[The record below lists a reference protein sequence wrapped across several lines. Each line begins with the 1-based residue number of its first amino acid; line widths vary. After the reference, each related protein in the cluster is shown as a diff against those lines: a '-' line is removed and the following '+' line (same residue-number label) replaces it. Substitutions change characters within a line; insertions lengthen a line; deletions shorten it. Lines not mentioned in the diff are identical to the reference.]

1 MKNTAVLMDRAAFWE
16 IGTAEIGM
24 PPPGSKEPGGFVMRL
39 RYTQQSFEKLAFYQE
54 TPDVKPRR
62 FTFAFLSFLFV
73 LGASVRLFAGPD
85 APKQFDPR
93 LFQELRWRLVGPPR
107 GGRALAVS
115 GVRGQPEIFYFGSVG
130 GGIWK
135 TNDAG
140 RTWKPIFDS
149 QPIASIGALAVAP
162 SDSNVIYAG
171 SGEADMRSSI
181 SYGNGMYKSTD
192 GGKTWAHIGLEDS
205 RQIGR
210 IVVDPRDSNK
220 VFVAAL
226 GHAYG
231 PNQERGVFR
240 SKDGGKSW
248 QKILFHDEKTG
259 AIDLAFEPGNSK
271 TILAALWQTRRPPW
285 SIYPPSNGPG
295 SGLYRSSDGGDHWER
310 VTGQGLPS
318 EGLGRIG
325 IAFAPSN
332 PRRIYLIVDAKEG
345 GLYRSDNGGQNW
357 QSVSKDRRIWQRGWY
372 FGEVSVD
379 PKDPD
384 TVYVPNTATYQ
395 SRDGGKTFTAFKG
408 APGGDDYHELWIDPD
423 EPRRM
428 ILSCDQ
434 GAIVTRNG
442 GETWSSWYNQPTG
455 QFYHVATD
463 NQFPYW
469 VYGAQQDS
477 VAVGTPSR
485 SRYRSLN
492 FHDWRPMD
500 AGEESGY
507 IAPDPLNP
515 GVVFGGFVA
524 RQDFSDEQLQQ
535 MTPTLAHPGDY
546 RRTWTLPLVFSPID
560 PHVLYFGSQ
569 VLFRT
574 ADDGSSWQVISP
586 DLTREDPGVPPNL
599 DAATAADAPKGKRR
613 GVIYTIG
620 ASFVRAGE
628 IWAGTD
634 DGLIQLTEDEGK
646 TWENVTPPELTP
658 WSKVTHIEASHFDA
672 GTAYAAVDRHRLEDY
687 QAYLYR
693 TRDFGKSWQR
703 VSNGIPE
710 GSFLNCVREDP
721 ARKGLL
727 YACTEKVVYASFND
741 GNDWQ
746 SLQLNLPATS
756 VRDLVV
762 HENDLVVA
770 TFGRSFWILDDVT
783 PLRQIDSQVAAAD
796 AWLFRPQTAIRMR
809 AGSDQGTPVPM
820 DEALAPN
827 PPEGAM
833 LDYYLKDKASSPIQ
847 LEIFDAE
854 GKLVRRFA
862 SNDDLHKTNPN
873 NVPIQIEWI
882 RDPKPLLA
890 EAGMHRFVWD
900 LRHALPKGGRSSFLG
915 PAGVLAV
922 PGSYIVKFTANGK
935 SSTQPLTIKLDPRVK
950 APPDALARQFGLASK
965 LVERLGEVSMALQ
978 QAGDIRK
985 QIDARKK
992 EAGGN
997 TELLTALQEIE
1008 KKLEAAVEPDSDAD
1022 FGLFGL
1028 AAAGKEHEPLPK
1040 VAAALTRLLII
1051 VDSSE
1056 LGPAADAATASMR
1069 WEEAARETLAR
1080 WAAFQKDD
1088 LASVN
1093 SLLEKA
1099 KLKTLGISPMIE
1111 DAPTA
1116 R

>member
-1 MKNTAVLMDRAAFWE
+1 MKL
-16 IGTAEIGM
+16 
-24 PPPGSKEPGGFVMRL
+24 
-39 RYTQQSFEKLAFYQE
+39 
-54 TPDVKPRR
+54 RR
-62 FTFAFLSFLFV
+62 FAFALLVALFA
-73 LGASVRLFAGPD
+73 LAGSVRLLAGRD
-85 APKQFDPR
+85 APKQYDPK
-93 LFQELRWRLVGPPR
+93 LFQELRWRLIGPSR
-107 GGRALAVS
+107 GGRVLAVT

-130 GGIWK
+130 GGVWK

-140 RTWKPIFDS
+140 RTWKPVFDS
-149 QPIASIGALAVAP
+149 QSIASIGAIAVAP
-162 SDSNVIYAG
+162 SDSKVIYVG

-181 SYGNGMYKSTD
+181 SYGNGMYKSAD

-210 IVVDPRDSNK
+210 ILVDPRDANK

-240 SKDGGKSW
+240 SRDGGKSW
-248 QKILFHDEKTG
+248 QKILFHDENTG
-259 AIDLAFEPGNSK
+259 AIDVAFEPGNPK
-271 TILAALWQTRRPPW
+271 TIYASLWQTRRPPW
-285 SIYPPSNGPG
+285 SVYPPSNGPG
-295 SGLYRSSDGGDHWER
+295 SGLYRSIDGGDHWER
-310 VTGQGLPS
+310 VSGQGLPT

-345 GLYRSDNGGQNW
+345 GLFRSDNSGQSW
-357 QSVSKDRRIWQRGWY
+357 LRVSHDRRIWQRGWY
-372 FGEVSVD
+372 FGEASVD

-384 TVYVPNTATYQ
+384 TVYVPNTTAYQ
-395 SRDGGKTFTAFKG
+395 SHDGGKTFAAFKG

-442 GETWSSWYNQPTG
+442 GETWSSWFNQPTG
-455 QFYHVATD
+455 QFYHVVTD

-477 VAVGTPSR
+477 NAIATPSR

-492 FHDWRPMD
+492 FHDWRPID
-500 AGEESGY
+500 AGDENGY

-524 RQDFSDEQLQQ
+524 RQDFSDEQVQQ
-535 MTPTLAHPGDY
+535 MPPTFGQPGKY

-560 PHVLYFGSQ
+560 RHVLYFGSQ

-574 ADDGSSWQVISP
+574 ADGGNSWQVISP
-586 DLTREDPGVPPNL
+586 DLTREDAGVPPNL
-599 DAATAADAPKGKRR
+599 DATTAADTPRGKRR

-620 ASFVRAGE
+620 PSYVQAGE

-634 DGLIQLTEDEGK
+634 DGQIQLTQDEGK

-658 WSKVTHIEASHFDA
+658 WSKVTHIEASHSDA
-672 GTAYAAVDRHRLEDY
+672 GTAYAAVDRHRLDDY

-703 VSNGIPE
+703 ISDGIPE

-727 YACTEKVVYASFND
+727 YACTEKGAYVSLND
-741 GNDWQ
+741 GDDWE
-746 SLQLNLPATS
+746 SLQLNLPVTS

-762 HENDLVVA
+762 HESDLVIA
-770 TFGRSFWILDDVT
+770 TFGRSFWILDNVT
-783 PLRQIDSQVAAAD
+783 PLRQMDAHVAAAD
-796 AWLFRPQTAIRMR
+796 AWLFRPEAAIRMR
-809 AGSDQGTPVPM
+809 TGSDQGTPVPM
-820 DEALAPN
+820 DEFLAAN
-827 PPEGAM
+827 PPEGAV
-833 LDYYLKDKASSPIQ
+833 LDYYLKERASAPIQ
-847 LEIFDAE
+847 LEIFDSE
-854 GKLVRRFA
+854 GNLVRRFA
-862 SNDDLHKTNPN
+862 SDDVLHKTNPN
-873 NVPIQIEWI
+873 DVPIQMEWV

-900 LRHALPKGGRSSFLG
+900 LRYAMPKGMRRSFWG
-915 PAGVLAV
+915 PAGPLAA
-922 PGSYIVKFTANGK
+922 PGNYTVKLTTKGK
-935 SSTQPLTIKLDPRVK
+935 SSTQPLTIRLDPRVK
-950 APPDALARQFGLASK
+950 TPQDALTRQFGLASK
-965 LVERLGEVSMALQ
+965 LAARLGEVSMGVQ
-978 QAGDIRK
+978 QIGDLRK

-992 EAGGN
+992 DASGN
-997 TELLTALQEIE
+997 SELLTALQELE
-1008 KKLEAAVEPDSDAD
+1008 KKVEEAVEPDSDAD
-1022 FGLFGL
+1022 FGLFGQAL
-1028 AAAGKEHEPLPK
+1028 PNKEHETLPQ
-1040 VAAALTRLLII
+1040 VEGALTRLLVI

-1056 LGPAADAATASMR
+1056 LGPTTDAATASAR
-1069 WEEAARETLAR
+1069 WEEAAQETLAH
-1080 WAAFQKDD
+1080 WAAFQKED

-1093 SLLEKA
+1093 ALLEKV
-1099 KLKTLGISPMIE
+1099 KLKPLFLAPMN
-1111 DAPTA
+1111 P
-1116 R
+1116 

>member
-1 MKNTAVLMDRAAFWE
+1 MKL
-16 IGTAEIGM
+16 
-24 PPPGSKEPGGFVMRL
+24 
-39 RYTQQSFEKLAFYQE
+39 
-54 TPDVKPRR
+54 RR
-62 FTFAFLSFLFV
+62 FAFALLVALFA
-73 LGASVRLFAGPD
+73 LAGSVRLLAGRD
-85 APKQFDPR
+85 APKQYDPK
-93 LFQELRWRLVGPPR
+93 LFQELRWRLIGPSR
-107 GGRALAVS
+107 GGRVLAVT

-130 GGIWK
+130 GGVWK

-140 RTWKPIFDS
+140 RTWKPVFDS
-149 QPIASIGALAVAP
+149 QSIASIGAIAVAP
-162 SDSNVIYAG
+162 SDSKVIYVG

-181 SYGNGMYKSTD
+181 SYGNGMYKSAD

-210 IVVDPRDSNK
+210 ILVDPRDANK

-240 SKDGGKSW
+240 SRDGGKSW
-248 QKILFHDEKTG
+248 QKILFHDENTG
-259 AIDLAFEPGNSK
+259 AIDVAFEPGNPK
-271 TILAALWQTRRPPW
+271 TIYASLWQTRRPPW
-285 SIYPPSNGPG
+285 SVYPPSNGPG
-295 SGLYRSSDGGDHWER
+295 SGLYRSIDGGDHWER
-310 VTGQGLPS
+310 VSGQGLPT

-345 GLYRSDNGGQNW
+345 GLFRSDNSGQSW
-357 QSVSKDRRIWQRGWY
+357 LRVSHDRRIWQRGWY
-372 FGEVSVD
+372 FGEASVD

-384 TVYVPNTATYQ
+384 TVYVPNTTAYQ
-395 SRDGGKTFTAFKG
+395 SHDGGKTFAAFKG

-442 GETWSSWYNQPTG
+442 GETWSSWFNQPTG
-455 QFYHVATD
+455 QFYHVVTD

-477 VAVGTPSR
+477 NAIATPSR

-492 FHDWRPMD
+492 FHDWRPID
-500 AGEESGY
+500 AGDESGY

-524 RQDFSDEQLQQ
+524 RQDFSDEQVQQ
-535 MTPTLAHPGDY
+535 MPPTFGQPGKY

-560 PHVLYFGSQ
+560 RHVLYFGSQ

-574 ADDGSSWQVISP
+574 ADGGNSWQVISP
-586 DLTREDPGVPPNL
+586 DLTREDAGVPPNL
-599 DAATAADAPKGKRR
+599 DATTAADTPRGKRR

-620 ASFVRAGE
+620 PSYVQAGE

-634 DGLIQLTEDEGK
+634 DGQIQLTQDEGK

-658 WSKVTHIEASHFDA
+658 WSKVTHIEASHSDA
-672 GTAYAAVDRHRLEDY
+672 GTAYAAVDRHRLDDY

-703 VSNGIPE
+703 ISDGIPE

-727 YACTEKVVYASFND
+727 YACTEKGAYVSLND
-741 GNDWQ
+741 GDDWE
-746 SLQLNLPATS
+746 SLQLNLPVTS

-762 HENDLVVA
+762 HESDLVIA
-770 TFGRSFWILDDVT
+770 TFGRSFWILDNVT
-783 PLRQIDSQVAAAD
+783 PLRQMDAHVAAAD
-796 AWLFRPQTAIRMR
+796 AWLFRPEAAIRMR
-809 AGSDQGTPVPM
+809 TGSDQGTPVPM
-820 DEALAPN
+820 DEFLAAN
-827 PPEGAM
+827 PPEGAV
-833 LDYYLKDKASSPIQ
+833 LDYYLKERASAPIQ
-847 LEIFDAE
+847 LEIFDSE
-854 GKLVRRFA
+854 GNLVRRFA
-862 SNDDLHKTNPN
+862 SDDVLHKTNPN
-873 NVPIQIEWI
+873 DVPIQMEWV

-900 LRHALPKGGRSSFLG
+900 LRYAMPKGVRRSFWG
-915 PAGVLAV
+915 PAGPLAA
-922 PGSYIVKFTANGK
+922 PGNYTVKLTTKGK
-935 SSTQPLTIKLDPRVK
+935 SSTQPLTIRLDPRVK
-950 APPDALARQFGLASK
+950 TPQDALTRQFGLASK
-965 LVERLGEVSMALQ
+965 LAARLGEVSMGVQ
-978 QAGDIRK
+978 QIGDLRK
-985 QIDARKK
+985 QIDVRKK
-992 EAGGN
+992 DASGN
-997 TELLTALQEIE
+997 SELLTALQELE
-1008 KKLEAAVEPDSDAD
+1008 KKVEEAVEPDSDAD
-1022 FGLFGL
+1022 FGLFGQAL
-1028 AAAGKEHEPLPK
+1028 PNKEHETLPQ
-1040 VAAALTRLLII
+1040 VEGALTRLLVI

-1056 LGPAADAATASMR
+1056 LGPTTDAATASAR
-1069 WEEAARETLAR
+1069 WEEAAQETLAH
-1080 WAAFQKDD
+1080 WAAFQKED

-1093 SLLEKA
+1093 ALLEKV
-1099 KLKTLGISPMIE
+1099 KLKPLFLAPMN
-1111 DAPTA
+1111 P
-1116 R
+1116 

>member
-1 MKNTAVLMDRAAFWE
+1 M
-16 IGTAEIGM
+16 
-24 PPPGSKEPGGFVMRL
+24 
-39 RYTQQSFEKLAFYQE
+39 
-54 TPDVKPRR
+54 RR
-62 FTFAFLSFLFV
+62 FAFALLVALFA
-73 LGASVRLFAGPD
+73 LAGSVRLLAGRD
-85 APKQFDPR
+85 APKQYDPK
-93 LFQELRWRLVGPPR
+93 LFQELRWRLIGPSR
-107 GGRALAVS
+107 GGRVLAVT

-130 GGIWK
+130 GGVWK

-140 RTWKPIFDS
+140 RTWKPVFDS
-149 QPIASIGALAVAP
+149 QSIASIGAIAVAP
-162 SDSNVIYAG
+162 SDSKVIYVG

-181 SYGNGMYKSTD
+181 SYGNGMYKSAD

-210 IVVDPRDSNK
+210 ILVDPRDANK

-240 SKDGGKSW
+240 SRDGGKSW
-248 QKILFHDEKTG
+248 QKILFHDENTG
-259 AIDLAFEPGNSK
+259 AIDVAFEPGNPK
-271 TILAALWQTRRPPW
+271 TIYASLWQTRRPPW
-285 SIYPPSNGPG
+285 SVYPPSNGPG
-295 SGLYRSSDGGDHWER
+295 SGLYRSIDGGDHWER
-310 VTGQGLPS
+310 VSGQGLPT

-345 GLYRSDNGGQNW
+345 GLFRSDNSGQSW
-357 QSVSKDRRIWQRGWY
+357 LRVSHDRRIWQRGWY
-372 FGEVSVD
+372 FGEASVD

-384 TVYVPNTATYQ
+384 TVYVPNTTAYQ
-395 SRDGGKTFTAFKG
+395 SHDGGKTFAAFKG

-442 GETWSSWYNQPTG
+442 GETWSSWFNQPTG
-455 QFYHVATD
+455 QFYHVVTD

-477 VAVGTPSR
+477 NAIATPSR

-492 FHDWRPMD
+492 FHDWRPID
-500 AGEESGY
+500 AGDENGY

-524 RQDFSDEQLQQ
+524 RQDFSDEQVQQ
-535 MTPTLAHPGDY
+535 MPPTFGQPGKY

-560 PHVLYFGSQ
+560 RHVLYFGSQ

-574 ADDGSSWQVISP
+574 ADGGNSWQVISP
-586 DLTREDPGVPPNL
+586 DLTREDAGVPPNL
-599 DAATAADAPKGKRR
+599 DATTAADTPRGKRR

-620 ASFVRAGE
+620 PSYVQAGE

-634 DGLIQLTEDEGK
+634 DGQIQLTQDEGK

-658 WSKVTHIEASHFDA
+658 WSKVTHIEASHSDA
-672 GTAYAAVDRHRLEDY
+672 GTAYAAVDRHRLDDY

-703 VSNGIPE
+703 ISDGIPE

-727 YACTEKVVYASFND
+727 YACTEKGAYVSLND
-741 GNDWQ
+741 GDDWE
-746 SLQLNLPATS
+746 SLQLNLPVTS

-762 HENDLVVA
+762 HESDLVIA
-770 TFGRSFWILDDVT
+770 TFGRSFWILDNVT
-783 PLRQIDSQVAAAD
+783 PLRQMDAHVAAAD
-796 AWLFRPQTAIRMR
+796 AWLFRPEAAIRMR
-809 AGSDQGTPVPM
+809 TGSDQGTPVPM
-820 DEALAPN
+820 DEFLAAN
-827 PPEGAM
+827 PPEGAV
-833 LDYYLKDKASSPIQ
+833 LDYYLKERASAPIQ
-847 LEIFDAE
+847 LEIFDSE
-854 GKLVRRFA
+854 GNLVRRFA
-862 SNDDLHKTNPN
+862 SDDVLHKTNPN
-873 NVPIQIEWI
+873 DVPIQMEWV

-900 LRHALPKGGRSSFLG
+900 LRYAMPKGVRRSFWG
-915 PAGVLAV
+915 PAGPLAA
-922 PGSYIVKFTANGK
+922 PGNYTVKLTTKGK
-935 SSTQPLTIKLDPRVK
+935 SSTQPLTIRLDPRVK
-950 APPDALARQFGLASK
+950 TPQDALTRQFGLASK
-965 LVERLGEVSMALQ
+965 LAARLGEVSMGVQ
-978 QAGDIRK
+978 QIGDLRK

-992 EAGGN
+992 DASGN
-997 TELLTALQEIE
+997 SELLTALQELE
-1008 KKLEAAVEPDSDAD
+1008 KKVEEAVEPDSDAD
-1022 FGLFGL
+1022 FGLFGQAL
-1028 AAAGKEHEPLPK
+1028 PNKEHETLPQ
-1040 VAAALTRLLII
+1040 VEGALTRLLVI

-1056 LGPAADAATASMR
+1056 LGPTTDAATASAR
-1069 WEEAARETLAR
+1069 WEEAAQETLAH
-1080 WAAFQKDD
+1080 WAAFQKED

-1093 SLLEKA
+1093 ALLEKV
-1099 KLKTLGISPMIE
+1099 KLKPLFLAPMN
-1111 DAPTA
+1111 P
-1116 R
+1116 

>member
-1 MKNTAVLMDRAAFWE
+1 MKL
-16 IGTAEIGM
+16 
-24 PPPGSKEPGGFVMRL
+24 
-39 RYTQQSFEKLAFYQE
+39 
-54 TPDVKPRR
+54 RR
-62 FTFAFLSFLFV
+62 FAFALLVALFA
-73 LGASVRLFAGPD
+73 LAGSVRLLARRD
-85 APKQFDPR
+85 APKQYDPK
-93 LFQELRWRLVGPPR
+93 LFQELRWRLIGPSR
-107 GGRALAVS
+107 GGRVLAVT

-130 GGIWK
+130 GGVWK

-140 RTWKPIFDS
+140 RTWKPVFDS
-149 QPIASIGALAVAP
+149 QSIASIGAIAVAP
-162 SDSNVIYAG
+162 SDSKVIYVG

-181 SYGNGMYKSTD
+181 SYGNGMYKSAD

-210 IVVDPRDSNK
+210 ILVDPRDANK

-240 SKDGGKSW
+240 SRDGGKSW
-248 QKILFHDEKTG
+248 QKILFHDENTG
-259 AIDLAFEPGNSK
+259 AIDVAFEPGNPK
-271 TILAALWQTRRPPW
+271 TIYASLWQTRRPPW
-285 SIYPPSNGPG
+285 SVYPPSNGPG
-295 SGLYRSSDGGDHWER
+295 SGLYRSIDGGDHWER
-310 VTGQGLPS
+310 VSGQGLPT

-345 GLYRSDNGGQNW
+345 GLFRSDNSGQSW
-357 QSVSKDRRIWQRGWY
+357 LRVSHDRRIWQRGWY
-372 FGEVSVD
+372 FGEASVD

-384 TVYVPNTATYQ
+384 TVYVPNTTAYQ
-395 SRDGGKTFTAFKG
+395 SHDGGKTFAAFKG

-442 GETWSSWYNQPTG
+442 GETWSSWFNQPTG
-455 QFYHVATD
+455 QFYHVVTD

-477 VAVGTPSR
+477 NAIATPSR

-492 FHDWRPMD
+492 FHDWRPID
-500 AGEESGY
+500 AGDENGY

-524 RQDFSDEQLQQ
+524 RQDFSDEQVQQ
-535 MTPTLAHPGDY
+535 MPPTFGQPGKY

-560 PHVLYFGSQ
+560 QHVLYFGSQ

-574 ADDGSSWQVISP
+574 ADGGNSWQVISP

-599 DAATAADAPKGKRR
+599 DATTAADTPRGKRR

-620 ASFVRAGE
+620 PSYVQAGE

-634 DGLIQLTEDEGK
+634 DGQIQLTQDEGK

-658 WSKVTHIEASHFDA
+658 WSKVTHIEASHSDA
-672 GTAYAAVDRHRLEDY
+672 GTAYAAVDRHRLDDY

-703 VSNGIPE
+703 ISDGIPE

-727 YACTEKVVYASFND
+727 YACTEKGAYVSLND
-741 GNDWQ
+741 GDDWE
-746 SLQLNLPATS
+746 SLQLNLPVTS

-762 HENDLVVA
+762 HESDLVIA
-770 TFGRSFWILDDVT
+770 TFGRSFWILDNVT
-783 PLRQIDSQVAAAD
+783 PLRQMDAHVAAAD
-796 AWLFRPQTAIRMR
+796 AWLFRPEAAIRMR
-809 AGSDQGTPVPM
+809 TGSDQGTPVPM
-820 DEALAPN
+820 DEFLAAN
-827 PPEGAM
+827 PPEGAV
-833 LDYYLKDKASSPIQ
+833 LDYYLKERASAPIQ
-847 LEIFDAE
+847 LEIFDSE
-854 GKLVRRFA
+854 GNLVRRFA
-862 SNDDLHKTNPN
+862 SDDVLHKTNPN
-873 NVPIQIEWI
+873 DVPIQMEWV

-900 LRHALPKGGRSSFLG
+900 LRYAMPKGVRRSFWG
-915 PAGVLAV
+915 PAGPLAA
-922 PGSYIVKFTANGK
+922 PGNYTVKLTTKGK
-935 SSTQPLTIKLDPRVK
+935 SSTQPLTIRLDPRVK
-950 APPDALARQFGLASK
+950 TPQDALTRQFGLASK
-965 LVERLGEVSMALQ
+965 LAARLGEVSMGVQ
-978 QAGDIRK
+978 QIGDLRK
-985 QIDARKK
+985 QIDVRKK
-992 EAGGN
+992 DASGN
-997 TELLTALQEIE
+997 SELLTALQELE
-1008 KKLEAAVEPDSDAD
+1008 KKVEEAVEPDSDAD
-1022 FGLFGL
+1022 FGLFGQAL
-1028 AAAGKEHEPLPK
+1028 PNKEHETLPQ
-1040 VAAALTRLLII
+1040 VEGALTRLLVI

-1056 LGPAADAATASMR
+1056 LGPTTDAATASAR
-1069 WEEAARETLAR
+1069 WEEAAQETLAH
-1080 WAAFQKDD
+1080 WAAFQKED

-1093 SLLEKA
+1093 ALLEKV
-1099 KLKTLGISPMIE
+1099 KLKPLFLAPMN
-1111 DAPTA
+1111 P
-1116 R
+1116 